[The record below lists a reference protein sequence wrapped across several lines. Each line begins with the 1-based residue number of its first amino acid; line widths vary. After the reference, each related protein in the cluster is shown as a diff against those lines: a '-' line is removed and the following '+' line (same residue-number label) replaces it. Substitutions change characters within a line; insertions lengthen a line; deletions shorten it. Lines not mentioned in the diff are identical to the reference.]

1 MAEAGARRP
10 FFRRRKSCPFT
21 GPNAPKSSGHREPP
35 GWQLPGRPQCRDGMS
50 TAASLLASSWPE
62 RHARSDSSATATQL
76 ADIVDGRS
84 KPVILLGRKW
94 HPPAT
99 DHPASITLFVRSS
112 NAAASGFNHVAAE
125 KPAVSTGASV
135 SAGRARPRGGNGPRR
150 CISPRAG
157 DACR

>member
-62 RHARSDSSATATQL
+62 RHARSDSSATATPTSGHCRWAL
-76 ADIVDGRS
+76 ETRDFTGS
-84 KPVILLGRKW
+84 K
-94 HPPAT
+94 
-99 DHPASITLFVRSS
+99 
-112 NAAASGFNHVAAE
+112 VA
-125 KPAVSTGASV
+125 P
-135 SAGRARPRGGNGPRR
+135 
-150 CISPRAG
+150 AG
-157 DACR
+157 DRPSGIHHTIRSVIKCGGQWLQSCRCRKARRFDRGFSLGGPGETPGREWPAPLH

>member
-62 RHARSDSSATATQL
+62 RHARSDSSATATPTSGHCRWAL
-76 ADIVDGRS
+76 ET
-84 KPVILLGRKW
+84 VILLGRKW

-99 DHPASITLFVRSS
+99 DHPASIVKCGGQWLQSCRCRKARRFDR
-112 NAAASGFNHVAAE
+112 GFSLGGPGE
-125 KPAVSTGASV
+125 TPGREWPA
-135 SAGRARPRGGNGPRR
+135 PLH
-150 CISPRAG
+150 
-157 DACR
+157 